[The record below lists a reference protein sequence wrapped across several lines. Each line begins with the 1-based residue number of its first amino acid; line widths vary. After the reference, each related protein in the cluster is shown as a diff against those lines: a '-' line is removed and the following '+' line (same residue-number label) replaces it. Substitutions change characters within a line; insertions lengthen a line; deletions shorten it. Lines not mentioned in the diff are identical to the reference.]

1 LFFYNNISANV
12 NGNRMP
18 LAGNDPGGDAGLF
31 SGHVIFPSVITKTE
45 GNSGLLSFRH
55 LQIQDRP

>member
-12 NGNRMP
+12 NGYEMP
-18 LAGNDPGGDAGLF
+18 PAGNDPGGDAGLF
-31 SGHVIFPSVITKTE
+31 SGHIIFPSVIIMIE
-45 GNSGLLSFRH
+45 GNAGLLSFRH